1 MLSSAVDCV
10 QNIARFFAHRLNK
23 AFEGM
28 GTDDITLIRVVVS
41 RFEHDLAD
49 VADAF
54 EKEYGKS
61 LAKAIQVLYYIMNV
75 LKNMKIALIC
85 TSFQCSHLLHYIFVT
100 VFTDYL
106 INI

>member
-1 MLSSAVDCV
+1 MSFAVDCV

-28 GTDDITLIRVVVS
+28 GTDDITLIRVVVT

-54 EKEYGKS
+54 EKEYGKT
-61 LAKAIQVLYYIMNV
+61 LAKAVQVFN
-75 LKNMKIALIC
+75 K
-85 TSFQCSHLLHYIFVT
+85 
-100 VFTDYL
+100 D
-106 INI
+106 